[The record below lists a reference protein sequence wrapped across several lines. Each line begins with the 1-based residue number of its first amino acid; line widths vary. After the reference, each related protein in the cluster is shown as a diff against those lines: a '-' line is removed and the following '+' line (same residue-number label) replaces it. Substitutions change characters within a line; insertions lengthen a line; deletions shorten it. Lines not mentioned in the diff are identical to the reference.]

1 MDAPGFTMDP
11 TVALFLFLSVGSVAL
26 FSFISV
32 AAFSEARRRER
43 EAHYKSETIKKI
55 AEAQGEGA
63 AAAIQFLREEATRH
77 QEQRIRAAVQ
87 RREGM
92 KLGGLVTASVGI
104 GLMIFLRAIVRAEPV
119 YLVGLIP
126 LFVGLSLLLYSY
138 FLAPKA
144 E

>member
-1 MDAPGFTMDP
+1 MGFMSDAA
-11 TVALFLFLSVGSVAL
+11 ALFLFLSVGTVAL

-55 AEAQGEGA
+55 SEAQGAGAGA
-63 AAAIQFLREEATRH
+63 AIEFLREEAARH
-77 QEQRIRAAVQ
+77 QEQQKRAMVQ

-104 GLMIFLRAIVRAEPV
+104 GLMIFLRAIVREQPV

-126 LFVGLSLLLYSY
+126 LFVGLSLLIYAY
-138 FLAPKA
+138 FLAPRT